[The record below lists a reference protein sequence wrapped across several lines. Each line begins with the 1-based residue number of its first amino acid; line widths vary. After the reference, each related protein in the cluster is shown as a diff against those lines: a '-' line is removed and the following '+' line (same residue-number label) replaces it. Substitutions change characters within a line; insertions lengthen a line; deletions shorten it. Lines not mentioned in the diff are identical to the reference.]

1 MSKQDSSRDAP
12 AHDKGARKGEELK
25 EADGREPGRHDKGQ
39 TGAGRPAG
47 GSTARD
53 STKINPDAE
62 EPIDPQSP
70 NLPVP

>member
-1 MSKQDSSRDAP
+1 MSEHDTSRDAP
-12 AHDKGARKGEELK
+12 AHDKGARKGEEVR
-25 EADGREPGRHDKGQ
+25 EADGKEPGRYDKGQ
-39 TGAGRPAG
+39 SGADRPSG

-62 EPIDPQSP
+62 EPIDPESP